1 VLQWLRRT
9 AVGESEGAVVGIQV
23 GASVGVTM
31 GVLVGSGA
39 TSAKSA
45 GGLQFQSDRDR
56 LCCPTAYLAYARSAR
71 GGDRIDVAQV
81 SAGYRVRAGCMS
93 SGGERRA
100 LGQNGSWRSAGWARK
115 GGASAR

>member
-1 VLQWLRRT
+1 MQQEWSVLQWLRRT

-45 GGLQFQSDRDR
+45 GR
-56 LCCPTAYLAYARSAR
+56 LRSSAILTETACAAYCASC
-71 GGDRIDVAQV
+71 I
-81 SAGYRVRAGCMS
+81 CW
-93 SGGERRA
+93 ERT
-100 LGQNGSWRSAGWARK
+100 WR
-115 GGASAR
+115 